1 MYISGNTNITE
12 HFTSQNIKQTYYNLY
27 FKMSVSSIKRAP
39 EEKYKKL
46 PDKIV
51 KFVSKVKY
59 LLSRDTDIDLSIVSK
74 LEISPEQNE
83 QWYIRTNT
91 FYTKNNNLYH
101 GKIFRNYANNN
112 IILSIKMLGLCIIFD
127 YSGKIFLEYYDK
139 IMWPDKETI
148 NITVLS
154 YYSIVEHISQA
165 YKTQNNLSRQTP
177 SVWTRQDHTSRPS
190 VLSYHDREPLQDS
203 VGNCL
208 RTGVDP
214 CDTCSSPPK
223 RVKMSS
229 CIDNIDKTDIQQS
242 ILRNKLLES
251 SLISKQH
258 TQDARSI
265 IETQPRPPPSLCD
278 SSIAT
283 LYEITPDVNVM
294 HLDKLPTLPTLPNL
308 PKLPKDNQHN
318 IWFTL
323 MNCVLKKHISI
334 TNTMS
339 QQQHMD
345 FTQHMTSIFNTV
357 FTEHK
362 SNSTS

>member
-127 YSGKIFLEYYDK
+127 YSGKIL
-139 IMWPDKETI
+139 
-148 NITVLS
+148 
-154 YYSIVEHISQA
+154 
-165 YKTQNNLSRQTP
+165 
-177 SVWTRQDHTSRPS
+177 
-190 VLSYHDREPLQDS
+190 
-203 VGNCL
+203 
-208 RTGVDP
+208 
-214 CDTCSSPPK
+214 
-223 RVKMSS
+223 
-229 CIDNIDKTDIQQS
+229 
-242 ILRNKLLES
+242 
-251 SLISKQH
+251 
-258 TQDARSI
+258 
-265 IETQPRPPPSLCD
+265 
-278 SSIAT
+278 
-283 LYEITPDVNVM
+283 
-294 HLDKLPTLPTLPNL
+294 
-308 PKLPKDNQHN
+308 
-318 IWFTL
+318 
-323 MNCVLKKHISI
+323 
-334 TNTMS
+334 
-339 QQQHMD
+339 
-345 FTQHMTSIFNTV
+345 
-357 FTEHK
+357 
-362 SNSTS
+362 